1 MTKLVNLY
9 KYRQE
14 LIENKANSPI
24 FSCQSRT
31 CPLLLRTCP
40 GGEIG
45 RHRGFKIPALKACR
59 FESGPGHHFQLL
71 NLVLQRIQRKLVF
84 MPNEN
89 DPMIRILI
97 LISSLL
103 FISSANAEDIFN
115 GTILFKINIG
125 ILYAVLSLKM
135 TI

>member
-1 MTKLVNLY
+1 
-9 KYRQE
+9 
-14 LIENKANSPI
+14 
-24 FSCQSRT
+24 
-31 CPLLLRTCP
+31 
-40 GGEIG
+40 
-45 RHRGFKIPALKACR
+45 
-59 FESGPGHHFQLL
+59 
-71 NLVLQRIQRKLVF
+71 

-97 LISSLL
+97 FISSLL

-115 GTILFKINIG
+115 GTILFKNKYCLKINIG